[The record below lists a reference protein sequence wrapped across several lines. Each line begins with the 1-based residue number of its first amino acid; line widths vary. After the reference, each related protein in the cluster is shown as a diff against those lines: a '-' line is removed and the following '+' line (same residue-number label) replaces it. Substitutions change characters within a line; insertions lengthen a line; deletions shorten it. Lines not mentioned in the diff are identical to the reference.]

1 MARFLAGEG
10 SRAQPS
16 PAGRGGPARP
26 GPAPHAAAR
35 SRGSLRGWHRGRGGG
50 SAPLPAAALKGAER
64 RRVRVGC
71 DPWSQV
77 SAVGVA
83 PTAAAAAFSASLPF
97 QRGAPQSRPVPL
109 GCSRRGSA
117 ALIPRGCASL
127 CPPGDRAG
135 CNLARWARSSAPV
148 APRGR
153 ARCCCSVGEPRVA
166 AELPTCVSAE
176 QGCACCQ
183 VLLGHKFPFLRKCP
197 WADVVV
203 MLWPGLVPV
212 DFLFVCFSSCIFFSP
227 LALQVLP
234 LS

>member
-1 MARFLAGEG
+1 M
-10 SRAQPS
+10 
-16 PAGRGGPARP
+16 
-26 GPAPHAAAR
+26 
-35 SRGSLRGWHRGRGGG
+35 
-50 SAPLPAAALKGAER
+50 
-64 RRVRVGC
+64 GC

-83 PTAAAAAFSASLPF
+83 PTAAAAFSASLPF

-135 CNLARWARSSAPV
+135 CNLARWARSSAAV

-212 DFLFVCFSSCIFFSP
+212 GFLFVCFSSCIFFFPSCSSSVTFF
-227 LALQVLP
+227 LEVGM
-234 LS
+234 